1 MRAKRSIFDSTRLR
15 YSSVFCPVAS
25 RVVTNNLYVYIN
37 ASSRSRRFYVVGRSR
52 RFVGHAAST
61 QKNPTRAYPRG
72 VARTSSHTP
81 HFLFPCSNSLSFCD
95 KVHLVRVRDD
105 VLLVLDVRAVCAYSK
120 QRAPRAAH
128 ARVHDVIASE
138 KHHGALRHGHEV
150 RRLGRVH
157 GYRLRHVARAARRQ
171 RHAVV
176 VERDDHRDVLMVGTL
191 STVEIRVPV
200 LALRLALALRGVA
213 IDDARAASVAALL
226 QPAQEP
232 PLARRPRASARRR
245 STDGTD
251 ARSRALPRARSRRAS
266 SDSSFTPRPSL
277 RARRSRVGV
286 DDFSTDRL
294 HPCVRETPLERGVAR
309 FGRIEHGRAV

>member
-1 MRAKRSIFDSTRLR
+1 MRRRVRGGFTSSVVRDASSDMPLRHRRIRREHIPAVSHARHRTRLI
-15 YSSVFCPVAS
+15 S
-25 RVVTNNLYVYIN
+25 
-37 ASSRSRRFYVVGRSR
+37 
-52 RFVGHAAST
+52 
-61 QKNPTRAYPRG
+61 
-72 VARTSSHTP
+72 SSHALTRYP
-81 HFLFPCSNSLSFCD
+81 SVTKYTWSASGTTSFLYSTSAQYARIRNSAHP
-95 KVHLVRVRDD
+95 V
-105 VLLVLDVRAVCAYSK
+105 
-120 QRAPRAAH
+120 PH
-128 ARVHDVIASE
+128 ARVHDVIASA
-138 KHHGALRHGHEV
+138 KHHGALRRGHEV

-226 QPAQEP
+226 EPAREP

-245 STDGTD
+245 STGGTD
-251 ARSRALPRARSRRAS
+251 ARSRAMPRARSRRAS
-266 SDSSFTPRPSL
+266 SDSSSTPRPSL

-294 HPCVRETPLERGVAR
+294 HLRVRETPLERGVAR

>member
-95 KVHLVRVRDD
+95 KVHPVRVRDD

-128 ARVHDVIASE
+128 ARVHVVASV

-150 RRLGRVH
+150 
-157 GYRLRHVARAARRQ
+157 VALVAFTGIGFDTSRAPREGSDTPSSSATIIEMCLWPGHFCPSR
-171 RHAVV
+171 
-176 VERDDHRDVLMVGTL
+176 
-191 STVEIRVPV
+191 
-200 LALRLALALRGVA
+200 
-213 IDDARAASVAALL
+213 SVCKSWRFALL
-226 QPAQEP
+226 SP
-232 PLARRPRASARRR
+232 
-245 STDGTD
+245 
-251 ARSRALPRARSRRAS
+251 
-266 SDSSFTPRPSL
+266 
-277 RARRSRVGV
+277 
-286 DDFSTDRL
+286 
-294 HPCVRETPLERGVAR
+294 
-309 FGRIEHGRAV
+309 FGEWQ

>member
-1 MRAKRSIFDSTRLR
+1 MR
-15 YSSVFCPVAS
+15 VFE
-25 RVVTNNLYVYIN
+25 T
-37 ASSRSRRFYVVGRSR
+37 
-52 RFVGHAAST
+52 
-61 QKNPTRAYPRG
+61 
-72 VARTSSHTP
+72 ART
-81 HFLFPCSNSLSFCD
+81 PCRTC
-95 KVHLVRVRDD
+95 
-105 VLLVLDVRAVCAYSK
+105 
-120 QRAPRAAH
+120 PRA
-128 ARVHDVIASE
+128 RGRLG
-138 KHHGALRHGHEV
+138 KHHGALRRGHEV
-150 RRLGRVH
+150 RRLGRAG

-176 VERDDHRDVLMVGTL
+176 ERGDHRDVLMAGTL

-294 HPCVRETPLERGVAR
+294 HPCVREAPLEHGVAL

>member
-15 YSSVFCPVAS
+15 YSSVFCSVAS

-37 ASSRSRRFYVVGRSR
+37 ASSCSRRFYVVGRSR

-61 QKNPTRAYPRG
+61 QNNPTRAYPRG

-81 HFLFPCSNSLSFCD
+81 HFLFPCSNSLSFCH
-95 KVHLVRVRDD
+95 KAHPVRVRDD

-120 QRAPRAAH
+120 QRAPRASH
-128 ARVHDVIASE
+128 ARVRVIASA

-150 RRLGRVH
+150 RHLGRVH
-157 GYRLRHVARAARRQ
+157 GYRLRHVTRAARRQ
-171 RHAVV
+171 RHAAV
-176 VERDDHRDVLMVGTL
+176 VERDDHRDVLMAGTL
-191 STVEIRVPV
+191 LPVEIRVPV

-294 HPCVRETPLERGVAR
+294 HPCVREAPLEHGVAL
-309 FGRIEHGRAV
+309 FGRIEHDRTV

>member
-1 MRAKRSIFDSTRLR
+1 MR
-15 YSSVFCPVAS
+15 VFK
-25 RVVTNNLYVYIN
+25 T
-37 ASSRSRRFYVVGRSR
+37 
-52 RFVGHAAST
+52 
-61 QKNPTRAYPRG
+61 
-72 VARTSSHTP
+72 ART
-81 HFLFPCSNSLSFCD
+81 PCLTC
-95 KVHLVRVRDD
+95 
-105 VLLVLDVRAVCAYSK
+105 
-120 QRAPRAAH
+120 PRA
-128 ARVHDVIASE
+128 RDRLG
-138 KHHGALRHGHEV
+138 KHHGALRRGHEV

-176 VERDDHRDVLMVGTL
+176 ERDDHRDVLMAGTL

-226 QPAQEP
+226 EPAREP

-245 STDGTD
+245 STAGTD